1 MIKNN
6 IFINNFNNKMV
17 KITKMKIF
25 YKNIV
30 LTLLIWL
37 MK

>member
-30 LTLLIWL
+30 LTLLI
-37 MK
+37 